1 MGEIRL
7 DGSMAN
13 DPALFRQ
20 VTGKSH
26 AILGGD
32 PGQEGSVCVCVCV
45 CVCVLYLCN
54 SNNLSEQHETFTLAL
69 VFCGVSPH

>member
-7 DGSMAN
+7 DGSMTN

-32 PGQEGSVCVCVCV
+32 LGQEGSVCVCV